1 MSHRLARRLRADL
14 EGEVLFDRFSRGRY
28 STDASHYQIEPL
40 GVIVPKT
47 DDDVRAAMAIA
58 REEGVPL
65 LPRGGGTSQSG
76 QTVGRALVMDFS
88 KHLNRLVAL
97 DAGAKTCVVEPGIVL
112 DELNRQLRA
121 SGLWFPVD
129 VSTSSRATIGGMT
142 GNNSCGT
149 RSIRYGIMRDNVLA
163 IDAILADG
171 SEAWFGEVGHNL
183 SPVAP
188 TSSLPLAGRVARS
201 AGWGDVEAAARE
213 ATPTPNPSPQGGGGP
228 VGGGGDYNG
237 TLLLFR
243 DLLALGRR
251 EADHIAHAFPDVTRR
266 VGGYLIDALV
276 PSSQP
281 VNLATLLCGSEGTLA
296 VSRRIELKLSPLP
309 KNKALGICHFATFR
323 QAMEATQ
330 HIVKLGP
337 VAVEVVDRTL
347 IELARDIAM
356 FRPVM
361 EAYVRGKPD
370 ALLFVEF
377 AEDEQAE
384 NLRRLERLDE
394 LMGDLGHP
402 QSVVKVSDAAGQ
414 KAVWEVRAS
423 GLNIMMSM
431 KSEGKP
437 VSFIED
443 CAVPL
448 EHLADYTERLTAI
461 FGKHG
466 TKGTW
471 YAHASVG
478 CLHVRPVL
486 NLKLEK
492 DASTMRAIAEE
503 AFAMVKDYKGSHSG
517 EHGDGLVRSEF
528 HEQMYGA
535 KTVRLFE
542 EIKDRFDA
550 SGLMN
555 PGKIVRASRMD
566 DRALFRFKPDY
577 QVPEMQTALDWSAY
591 PGAGGGF
598 QGAVEMCN
606 NNGECRKH
614 VANVMC
620 PSFRVTG
627 NERDVTRGRANTLRL
642 AISGQLGPDAF
653 ASDAM
658 LETMKLCVSCKGCR
672 RECPTGVDMAKMK
685 IEVLAAANKRRGL
698 SVRDRLVAY
707 LPRYAPYASRVAP
720 LMNVRDVIPGLA
732 WLTEQLTGLSARRHL
747 PRWRRDPFR
756 LPIDPSPSP
765 RSSRGEGTREVAV
778 FADTFN
784 TYFEPEN
791 LHAAAEVLTRLGYRV
806 RVPSAA
812 DGRPLCCGRTFLSA
826 GLVEE
831 ARAEARRVV
840 AAAAPFVQ
848 RNVPIVG
855 LEPSCL
861 LTLRDEFSAMLPGG
875 DTERLASSAYLFEE
889 FLAREAAAGRLPEAI
904 AESKGK
910 VLLHGHCHQKA
921 FGAMASI
928 QSALGLV
935 RGLEV
940 ETVESS
946 CCGMAGAFGYGAD
959 TYGVSMQMG
968 ELSLLPA
975 VRKAAPD
982 TLIAADGFSCR
993 HQIRDG
999 SGRTAVH
1006 VARILRGVLI
1016 ETGTR
1021 VPWSARAVAGRGECG

>member
-1 MSHRLARRLRADL
+1 MAETKAAPVSHRLAERLRKEL
-14 EGEVLFDRFSRGRY
+14 QGEVLFDRFSRGRY

-40 GVIVPKT
+40 GVVIPRK
-47 DDDVRAAMAIA
+47 DDDVRAALAIA
-58 REEGVPL
+58 REEGVPV

-76 QTVGRALVMDFS
+76 QTVGRALVIDYS
-88 KHLNRLVAL
+88 KHLKRLVEINEIN
-97 DAGAKTCVVEPGIVL
+97 GTCVVEPGIVL
-112 DELNRQLRA
+112 DDLNRQLRQ

-129 VSTSSRATIGGMT
+129 VSTASRATIGGMA

-171 SEAWFGEVGHNL
+171 TDSHFAEVTHNL
-183 SPVAP
+183 PPPSSP
-188 TSSLPLAGRVARS
+188 
-201 AGWGDVEAAARE
+201 
-213 ATPTPNPSPQGGGGP
+213 P
-228 VGGGGDYNG
+228 VGEGLGVGGTPEDG
-237 TLLLFR
+237 LELFR
-243 DLLALGRR
+243 DMLALGRR
-251 EADHIAHAFPDVTRR
+251 EADHITHAFPEVSRR

-276 PSSQP
+276 PGGRP

-296 VSRRIELKLSPLP
+296 LSRRIELKLSPVP

-323 QAMEATQ
+323 KAMEAAQ

-361 EAYVRGKPD
+361 ESYVRGAPD
-370 ALLFVEF
+370 ALLLVEF
-377 AEDEQAE
+377 AEDNQPE
-384 NLRRLERLDE
+384 NLRRLDRLDQ

-402 QSVVKVSDAAGQ
+402 ESVVKVVDAAGQ
-414 KAVWEVRAS
+414 RAVWEVRAS

-448 EHLADYTERLTAI
+448 EHLADYTERLTGVFA
-461 FGKHG
+461 KHG

-478 CLHVRPVL
+478 CLHVRPIL

-492 DASTMRAIAEE
+492 DAKTMRAIAEE
-503 AFAMVKDYKGSHSG
+503 AFDMVKAYKGSHSG

-528 HEQMYGA
+528 HEKMYGT

-542 EIKDRFDA
+542 EVKDRFDPT
-550 SGLMN
+550 GLMN

-566 DRALFRFKPDY
+566 DRSLFRFKPGY
-577 QVPEMQTALDWSAY
+577 RVPEMRMALDWSAY
-591 PGAGGGF
+591 PGAAGGF

-606 NNGECRKH
+606 NNGECRKN
-614 VANVMC
+614 AGAVMC

-627 NERDVTRGRANTLRL
+627 DEADVTRGRANSLRL

-653 ASDAM
+653 ASDEM

-698 SVRDRLVAY
+698 SLHDRLVAY
-707 LPRYAPYASRVAP
+707 LPRYAPYAAHLAP
-720 LMNVRDVIPGLA
+720 LMNVRNAIPGLA
-732 WLTEQLTGLSARRHL
+732 TLTERLTGLSAKRAL
-747 PRWRRDPFR
+747 PRWRRDVF
-756 LPIDPSPSP
+756 SPSA
-765 RSSRGEGTREVAV
+765 RERGEGTGEVAL

-791 LHAAAEVLTRLGYRV
+791 LRDAVEVLTHLGYRV
-806 RVPSAA
+806 IQFRALGES
-812 DGRPLCCGRTFLSA
+812 RPLCCGRTFLAA
-826 GLVEE
+826 GLVDE
-831 ARAEARRVV
+831 ARAEARRML
-840 AAAAPFVQ
+840 AAAAPLIA
-848 RNVPIVG
+848 RGTPIVG

-861 LTLRDEFSAMLPGG
+861 LTLRDEFLSMLPGS
-875 DTERLASSAYLFEE
+875 DTEQLSRQAFLLEE
-889 FLAREAAAGRLPEAI
+889 FLAREAAAGRI
-904 AESKGK
+904 AKPIGRREGK

-921 FGAMASI
+921 FAAMGSVAH
-928 QSALGLV
+928 ALALV
-935 RGLEV
+935 EGLEV

-959 TYGVSMQMG
+959 THAVSMAMG

-975 VRKAAPD
+975 VRRATRD
-982 TLIAADGFSCR
+982 TAIAADGFSCR

-999 SGRTAVH
+999 AGREARH
-1006 VARILRGVLI
+1006 VARILREAISQPV
-1016 ETGTR
+1016 
-1021 VPWSARAVAGRGECG
+1021 S